1 MRQFFETGMTVS
13 LFLAFRDPGNRTL
26 RVDDGDLARF
36 ADIVAATPNLSRA
49 LIYTPV
55 IAEDPYLKDQAP
67 PALAAQLYFTDIEQ
81 LEAALARNGP
91 LQALVALTS
100 LAGAAASQQAM
111 LARSYPVPDAA
122 PRGAPGTK
130 RCSYLVSYEGSAE
143 NLNAWLDHY
152 ITQHPPIMARFPGIR
167 EIEVCTRIDWRSFL
181 PWARSD
187 SMLRNKVVFDDAAAL
202 SAALASPVRHEM
214 RADYKTF
221 PPFTGPVL
229 HDPMVTVELL
239 R

>member
-1 MRQFFETGMTVS
+1 MPVS
-13 LFLAFRDPGNRTL
+13 LFLAFRDPGGSGL

-36 ADIVAATPNLSRA
+36 AAIVAATPHFSRA
-49 LIYTPV
+49 LIHTPV
-55 IAEDPYLKDQAP
+55 IARDPYLQGQVP
-67 PALAAQLYFTDIEQ
+67 PVLAAQIYFTDIEP

-91 LQALVALTS
+91 LQELVALRS

-111 LARSYPVPDAA
+111 LARDFPVPGGAREGDKRPDA
-122 PRGAPGTK
+122 GK
-130 RCSYLVSYEGSAE
+130 RCSYLVSYEGAAE
-143 NLNAWLDHY
+143 DLNAWLDHY

-181 PWARSD
+181 PWRRAD

-214 RADYKTF
+214 RADYQRF
-221 PPFTGPVL
+221 PPFTGPVA
-229 HDPMVTVELL
+229 HDPMDTLELGP
-239 R
+239 

>member
-26 RVDDGDLARF
+26 RVDDGDRARF
-36 ADIVAATPNLSRA
+36 ADIIATTPNLSRA
-49 LIYTPV
+49 LIHTPV
-55 IAEDPYLKDQAP
+55 TAEDPYLNNQSP
-67 PALAAQLYFTDIEQ
+67 PALAAQLYFTDIEP

-91 LQALVALTS
+91 LQALAALAS

-122 PRGAPGTK
+122 SRDGKK
-130 RCSYLVSYEGSAE
+130 RCSYLVSYEGEAE
-143 NLNAWLDHY
+143 DLNAWLDHY

-181 PWARSD
+181 PWPRSG

-214 RADYKTF
+214 REDYKSL

-229 HDPMVTVELL
+229 HDPMMSVELL
-239 R
+239 P

>member
-1 MRQFFETGMTVS
+1 MRQFFETGMTAS

-36 ADIVAATPNLSRA
+36 IDVVATTPHLSRA

-55 IAEDPYLKDQAP
+55 TAEDPYLNDQSP
-67 PALAAQLYFTDIEQ
+67 PALAAQLYFTDIEP
-81 LEAALARNGP
+81 LEAALARNGH
-91 LQALVALTS
+91 LQALTALPS
-100 LAGAAASQQAM
+100 LAGASASQQAM
-111 LARSYPVPDAA
+111 LARSYPVPDVA
-122 PRGAPGTK
+122 PQRGKK
-130 RCSYLVSYEGSAE
+130 RCSYLVSYEGAAE

-152 ITQHPPIMARFPGIR
+152 IANHPQIMARFPGIR
-167 EIEVCTRIDWRSFL
+167 EIEVCTRIDWRGFL
-181 PWARSD
+181 PWPRSN

-214 RADYKTF
+214 REDYKSF

-229 HDPMVTVELL
+229 HDPMVSVEIVP
-239 R
+239 